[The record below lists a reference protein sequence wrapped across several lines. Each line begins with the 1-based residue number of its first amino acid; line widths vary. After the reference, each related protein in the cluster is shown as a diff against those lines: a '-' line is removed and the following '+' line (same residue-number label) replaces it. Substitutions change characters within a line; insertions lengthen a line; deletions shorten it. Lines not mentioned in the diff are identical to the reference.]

1 MVMSFVLTFTD
12 WSLMGTKHFIGLEN
26 WRRLLTDAD
35 VWNSLKVT
43 LLYALYV
50 VIPVVIIG
58 LILALIINQKRRG
71 VGILQ
76 GLIFPGSDVQHRI
89 GEHLEVAVR
98 RQ

>member
-1 MVMSFVLTFTD
+1 M
-12 WSLMGTKHFIGLEN
+12 
-26 WRRLLTDAD
+26 LTDAG

-71 VGILQ
+71 VGFFKATYF
-76 GLIFPGSDVQHRI
+76 FPVLTLQHRI